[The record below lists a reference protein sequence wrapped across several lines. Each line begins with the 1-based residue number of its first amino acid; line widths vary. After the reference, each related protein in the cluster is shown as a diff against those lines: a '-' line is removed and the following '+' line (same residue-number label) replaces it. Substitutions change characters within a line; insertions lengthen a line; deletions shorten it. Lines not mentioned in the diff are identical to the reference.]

1 MQFII
6 NIISIIIISVVVSC
20 FLLSEIL
27 YTIYFGWLIRDKKI
41 LNNLIK
47 AKNKAKVILLLDK
60 ILFIDNFPEIIEI
73 DSRLSTYYIHK
84 VGRVPKWSKTHKVID
99 KCINELRKGKIIQKI
114 KS

>member
-6 NIISIIIISVVVSC
+6 IIIFISIVSAVIAV
-20 FLLSEIL
+20 FLLNEIL
-27 YTIYFGWLIRDKKI
+27 YTVYFGWLIRDKKI

-99 KCINELRKGKIIQKI
+99 KCVNELRKGKIIEKI